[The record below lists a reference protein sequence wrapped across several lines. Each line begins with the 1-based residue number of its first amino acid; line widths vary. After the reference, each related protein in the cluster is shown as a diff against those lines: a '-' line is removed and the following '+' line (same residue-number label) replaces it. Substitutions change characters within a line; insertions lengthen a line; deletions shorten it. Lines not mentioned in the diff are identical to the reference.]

1 MEAEAQKINML
12 QDEVDHRMT
21 SGTTSTS
28 NITTATS
35 TTASS
40 NYFFRYLFSVIRV
53 EIKLNYLF

>member
-40 NYFFRYLFSVIRV
+40 KYFDDAYSPNDSC
-53 EIKLNYLF
+53 ED

>member
-40 NYFFRYLFSVIRV
+40 NYFSRYLFSVIRV